1 MQANEWTLYGS
12 RGSGSAAVEM
22 ALALCGQPVRLVR
35 ASTWEPD
42 SEREAL
48 AAVNPLGQIPTL
60 VAPDGS
66 VLTESAAI
74 LAELALRFPAAAL
87 LPADPPARARAL
99 RALAFVAANCYAA
112 IGVIDYPER
121 WLPGA
126 ADDALQALRAGARL
140 RLHTTWSAFAQAF
153 EPGSPFF
160 SGDALGA
167 PDLLAGVVSRWSG
180 ARAHLAA
187 AHPAHAQWLERVDA
201 HPVVAAVA
209 ARHWPPEGG

>member
-1 MQANEWTLYGS
+1 MNADLWTLYGS

-22 ALALCGQPVRLVR
+22 ALVLCGQRCEVVR

-42 SEREAL
+42 SDRAAL

-60 VAPDGS
+60 VAPDGA

-74 LAELALRFPAAAL
+74 LAELGLRFPASGL
-87 LPADPPARARAL
+87 LPAEPAARGRTL

-112 IGVIDYPER
+112 IGVYDYPER

-126 ADDALQALRAGARL
+126 GEDALKALRDGARA
-140 RLHTTWSAFAQAF
+140 RLHACWSLFAQAF
-153 EPGSPFF
+153 EPQGEYLNGASP
-160 SGDALGA
+160 GGA
-167 PDLLAGVVSRWSG
+167 DLLAAVVSRWSG

-187 AHPAHAQWLERVDA
+187 AHPTHAAWLQRVDA
-201 HPVVAAVA
+201 HPVVAEVV
-209 ARHWPPEGG
+209 ARHWPQAA